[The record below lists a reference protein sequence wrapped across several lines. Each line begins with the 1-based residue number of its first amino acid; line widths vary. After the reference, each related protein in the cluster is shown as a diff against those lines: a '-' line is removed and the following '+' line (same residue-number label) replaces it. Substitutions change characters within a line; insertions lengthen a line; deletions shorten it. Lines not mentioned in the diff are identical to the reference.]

1 MILKDYYEI
10 LGVKQKATPEEIRDA
25 YKKLAKAY
33 HPDKHQGDTF
43 FAEKFKSLQEAY
55 AVLADEDKRK
65 EYDTKLAE
73 QLNAQNT
80 QKKQHTPTN
89 NQQKNTTEQPSP
101 SHSVVDLPTL
111 VDMYFQKRVATVQA
125 RKFYDGFIATPR
137 KRYISWLKFI
147 IALLL
152 LAANIAL
159 LHPTWGVFKDLL
171 P

>member
-33 HPDKHQGDTF
+33 HPDKHQGDAF

-80 QKKQHTPTN
+80 QKKQHTPTSS
-89 NQQKNTTEQPSP
+89 QQKNTTEQPSP

-125 RKFYDGFIATPR
+125 RKFYDGFLATKKER
-137 KRYISWLKFI
+137 HITWLKATL
-147 IALLL
+147 ALLISATGVVLWL
-152 LAANIAL
+152 LTAKGYL
-159 LHPTWGVFKDLL
+159 
-171 P
+171 